1 MLISLRKNVIRNLI
15 LPLVASI
22 FSLGALS
29 AQAGIITPG
38 QAINAQAEVAHLAN
52 VQAFLARDDVRQN
65 LEALGVDP
73 QAATERA
80 AALSPEELAQLS
92 AEIDELPAAGGILEV
107 LGILL
112 VVLIVLEI
120 LGVTNIFTSV

>member
-1 MLISLRKNVIRNLI
+1 MLMQLRKKIIRRLI
-15 LPLVASI
+15 LPLVASV

-29 AQAGIITPG
+29 AQAGIISPG
-38 QAINAQAEVAHLAN
+38 QVINAEAQVQHLAN
-52 VQAFLARDDVRQN
+52 VQDFLARDDVRQN

-73 QAATERA
+73 ADAAERA
-80 AALSPEELAQLS
+80 AQLSPQELAQLS
-92 AEIDELPAAGGILEV
+92 GEIDDLPAAGGVLEV

-112 VVLIVLEI
+112 VVLLVLEI